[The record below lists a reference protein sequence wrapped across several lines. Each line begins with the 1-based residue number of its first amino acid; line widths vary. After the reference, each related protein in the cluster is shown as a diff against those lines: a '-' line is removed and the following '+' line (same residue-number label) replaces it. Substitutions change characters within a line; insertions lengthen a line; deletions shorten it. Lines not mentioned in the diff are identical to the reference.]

1 MESDEMLLCLPPR
14 ADFAMNPHP
23 EFTELQSFAE
33 RRLPPAAMLRLDRH
47 LAGCESCRGRLAGL
61 KTGGST
67 AALRRIVAAGAHLPY
82 EQLQSYVDNKL
93 AAPQQAAVTA
103 HTALCPMCRRE
114 LDDLLRHAPALRQPV
129 AAPAAPKREGFG
141 RLWQWLPAAAV
152 AGFVGAVTL
161 TVVLQR
167 DETATPGS
175 GEHTAAQGQPDPEQQ
190 LRHDVLDNL
199 APISP
204 TAAAAWKARDYPRLV
219 DALRPLADQRNPMA
233 LSALASL
240 YAQGLGVP
248 KDLRM
253 AEQLWQ
259 RAADLGQAG
268 ARGNAEAV
276 RRMTGAGQ

>member
-1 MESDEMLLCLPPR
+1 MEADEMLLCLPPR
-14 ADFAMNPHP
+14 AGFAMNPHP

-47 LAGCESCRGRLAGL
+47 LAGCESCRNRLAGL
-61 KTGGST
+61 KTGSST
-67 AALRRIVAAGAHLPY
+67 AALRQIVAAGAHLPY

-114 LDDLLRHAPALRQPV
+114 LNDLQRHAEALRQPL
-129 AAPAAPKREGFG
+129 AAAAPKREGLG
-141 RLWQWLPAAAV
+141 RLWQWLPAAAA
-152 AGFVGAVTL
+152 AGFVAAVAL
-161 TVVLQR
+161 TVVLRR
-167 DETATPGS
+167 DEVSAPES
-175 GEHTAAQGQPDPEQQ
+175 GAHTAAQGAATPASE
-190 LRHDVLDNL
+190 LRHDVLDQL
-199 APISP
+199 APVSP
-204 TAAAAWKARDYPRLV
+204 TAAAAWRARDFPRLV
-219 DALRPLADQRNPMA
+219 DALRPLADQRNPAA

-259 RAADLGQAG
+259 RAADLGQPG
-268 ARGNAEAV
+268 ARANAEAV
-276 RRMTGAGQ
+276 RRMTGTGQ